1 VYFLVGAELLIVF
14 GLCLRC
20 VIDVGYKVAVDVV
33 GNLFTS
39 FFFFFYQLSVFL
51 IFLLTPYLL
60 LENTINSID
69 LNLPLVFHP

>member
-1 VYFLVGAELLIVF
+1 MGNN
-14 GLCLRC
+14 
-20 VIDVGYKVAVDVV
+20 VAVDVFR
-33 GNLFTS
+33 NLLNS
-39 FFFFFYQLSVFL
+39 FFFYQLSVFL